1 MIPEAQRIA
10 NGPMDMNVCSVTLR
24 ALPDDTMVVSPD
36 GRALAAT
43 FHAYNRL
50 LHVPPTSVPIG
61 GPLATDTDFA
71 AADRALE
78 KCRKDDPIVV
88 PHRRNRL
95 VLFEANFVPPDESG
109 PVQIRV

>member
-1 MIPEAQRIA
+1 
-10 NGPMDMNVCSVTLR
+10 MNVCSVTSVLCR
-24 ALPDDTMVVSPD
+24 TTPQWLVWMIARWQQPSMLTTGYFTSRLQVFRLV
-36 GRALAAT
+36 GRQ
-43 FHAYNRL
+43 R
-50 LHVPPTSVPIG
+50 P
-61 GPLATDTDFA
+61 TDFA